1 MKDISRRDFL
11 KVMGGVA
18 AGAFLAKSGLP
29 KVMAQAPV
37 VGSED
42 ETGKK
47 AVDGEGS
54 RAKVYYTEHIDAAH
68 LIALYDRISEGI
80 YGKVAVKLH
89 TGEKHGPNILPR
101 DMVKALI
108 RHIPNSNIV
117 ETNTMY
123 KGDRYTT
130 ESHPP
135 GNPEGQRLGFLSGGH
150 HG

>member
-47 AVDGEGS
+47 AADGEGS
-54 RAKVYYTEHIDAAH
+54 RAKVYYTKHIDAAH

-108 RHIPNSNIV
+108 
-117 ETNTMY
+117 
-123 KGDRYTT
+123 
-130 ESHPP
+130 
-135 GNPEGQRLGFLSGGH
+135 
-150 HG
+150 